1 MPAQL
6 REHALGVQQRGSRVA
21 VQDAKQRS
29 FYAESLFCDVAAFT
43 SERDVV
49 AAVVGM
55 GDDRANAWITAQD
68 FKIRNGEPA
77 RVGVVVV
84 DSERT
89 VAVLGCKTYR
99 LRKSYSISGISSRVG
114 ENSADAHVVNAN
126 KLLARFPPFAKYPG
140 FCVFPQFQRFLFCVH
155 CSAGCCPAK
164 SSEPTRPRDGPRVAG
179 ARTVRGPA
187 ATPVTRFGR

>member
-140 FCVFPQFQRFLFCVH
+140 FCVFPPKDGQGAAFK
-155 CSAGCCPAK
+155 AGR
-164 SSEPTRPRDGPRVAG
+164 SRERPRGEAAQLERGGMP
-179 ARTVRGPA
+179 ARDLAQA
-187 ATPVTRFGR
+187 ADLSRWR